1 MIGDEDDIDDL
12 DDELDDEDDEDEDAS
27 GVDDDDDLDE
37 DDEVDIGGDTVVGL
51 SGEYDIDS
59 LFKKLDSTDPSEVAH
74 RREIRRRIE
83 EIREM
88 READLDST
96 FNFNLDDDI

>member
-1 MIGDEDDIDDL
+1 MIGDEDNINDL
-12 DDELDDEDDEDEDAS
+12 DDED
-27 GVDDDDDLDE
+27 GVDEDDDDLD
-37 DDEVDIGGDTVVGL
+37 DDEDAELSDIGGDTVVGL

-59 LFKKLDSTDPSEVAH
+59 LFKKLDSTDPSEVSH

-83 EIREM
+83 EIREL

-96 FNFNLDDDI
+96 FNFNLDDD

>member
-1 MIGDEDDIDDL
+1 MIGDEDDLDDL
-12 DDELDDEDDEDEDAS
+12 DNLDDEDDVD
-27 GVDDDDDLDE
+27 DDDDDLD
-37 DDEVDIGGDTVVGL
+37 DDDAELSDIGGDTVVGL

-59 LFKKLDSTDPSEVAH
+59 LFKKLDSTDPSEVLH

-83 EIREM
+83 EIREL

-96 FNFNLDDDI
+96 FNFNLDDD